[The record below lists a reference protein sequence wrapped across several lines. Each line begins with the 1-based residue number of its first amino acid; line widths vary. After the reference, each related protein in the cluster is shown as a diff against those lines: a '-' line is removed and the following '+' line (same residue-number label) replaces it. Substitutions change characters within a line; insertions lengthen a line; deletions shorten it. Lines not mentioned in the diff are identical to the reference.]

1 MDERESGVANSVAR
15 GVTSC
20 ASGCASGTVSGSID
34 EGGGSVGADHF
45 TNAAGG
51 GAGNSAV
58 DTRASGPVSD
68 SIRALAV
75 AAKQAAREVASASDA
90 QRNLALAAIAQELER
105 ASNAILEANA
115 ADVHE
120 AQAAMQRGE
129 LARVLVDRL
138 KLSPAKL
145 AAMIAGV
152 RAVAQLP
159 DPIGRVLERITLDTG
174 LELEKVSCPLG
185 LLAVIFEA
193 RPEAVTQISS
203 LAIKSANAVI
213 LKPGR
218 EVERTARVLV
228 ETIRLALRKNAH
240 IPEAV
245 VTNIQQRA
253 EVDELLKLDDV
264 VDLVI
269 PRGSYALVRHVQS
282 HTRIPVLGHSEGVC
296 HIYVDAAADFDMA
309 LRIIDDAK
317 TDYPAACNAVETVLV
332 HQAIASSFLPAL
344 AARMRE
350 RGVRLRG
357 SAEVVTALAE
367 VRGVEI
373 EEIGDDDWHHEYG
386 DLVLAVKVVPGIAE
400 AMEHIARYGSA
411 HTDAIVTGD
420 EGAARTFLAK
430 VDSAGVFHNAST
442 RFSDGYRYGF
452 GAEVGI
458 STSRLHARGPVGLEG
473 LTTYK
478 YILQGHGQLA
488 RDYQGPAARPFLHQ
502 RHE

>member
-1 MDERESGVANSVAR
+1 MASVTDQGMHGGVN
-15 GVTSC
+15 
-20 ASGCASGTVSGSID
+20 
-34 EGGGSVGADHF
+34 GA
-45 TNAAGG
+45 
-51 GAGNSAV
+51 V
-58 DTRASGPVSD
+58 QGPVDAPVTESPTE
-68 SIRALAV
+68 SVSENVRALAV
-75 AAKQAAREVASASDA
+75 AAKEAARGVAAASDA
-90 QRNLALAAIAQELER
+90 QRNEALEAIAQALEN
-105 ASNAILEANA
+105 AKDAILGANA
-115 ADVHE
+115 ADVSE
-120 AQAAMQRGE
+120 AQAAVQRGE

-145 AAMIAGV
+145 DAMIAGV
-152 RAVAQLP
+152 RAVAHLP
-159 DPIGRVLERITLDTG
+159 DPIGRVLERTTLDTG

-193 RPEAVTQISS
+193 RPEAVTQIGS

-228 ETIRLALRKNAH
+228 ETIRTALRTSAQ

-264 VDLVI
+264 VDLMI

-296 HIYVDAAADFDMA
+296 HIYVDAAANFDMA

-332 HQAIASSFLPAL
+332 HQAFGASFLPAL

-357 SAEVVTALAE
+357 SAAVVAELAKMD
-367 VRGVEI
+367 GVEI
-373 EEIGDDDWHHEYG
+373 EKVDDQVDDGDWHHEYG
-386 DLVLAVKVVPGIAE
+386 DLVLAVKVVPGLAE

-411 HTDAIVTGD
+411 HTDAIVTDD
-420 EGAARTFLAK
+420 EAAARTFLAK

-478 YILQGHGQLA
+478 YILRGSGQLA
-488 RDYQGPAARPFLHQ
+488 RDYQGPSARPFLHQ
-502 RHE
+502 RHG

>member
-1 MDERESGVANSVAR
+1 MKAASESISKN
-15 GVTSC
+15 
-20 ASGCASGTVSGSID
+20 ASGAASEQASERVGGLVS
-34 EGGGSVGADHF
+34 E
-45 TNAAGG
+45 N
-51 GAGNSAV
+51 
-58 DTRASGPVSD
+58 
-68 SIRALAV
+68 IRSLAV
-75 AAKQAAREVASASDA
+75 SAKQAARKISSATDAERNQALEAVAD
-90 QRNLALAAIAQELER
+90 ALAHAAG
-105 ASNAILEANA
+105 AILEANGE
-115 ADVHE
+115 DVAE
-120 AQAAMQRGE
+120 AQAAVQRGE

-145 AAMIAGV
+145 DAMIAGV
-152 RAVAQLP
+152 RAVAKLP
-159 DPIGRVLERITLDTG
+159 DPIGRVVERIQLDTG
-174 LELEKVSCPLG
+174 LELEKVTCPLG

-228 ETIRLALRKNAH
+228 AAIRLALRTQGQ
-240 IPEAV
+240 IPEAL

-296 HIYVDAAADFDMA
+296 HIYVDAAANFDMA
-309 LRIIDDAK
+309 LDIIEDAK

-332 HQAIASSFLPAL
+332 NQGIAASFLPVL
-344 AARMRE
+344 AERMRA

-357 SAEVVTALAE
+357 SSAVVAALA
-367 VRGVEI
+367 GLSGTEI
-373 EEIGDDDWHHEYG
+373 ERVEDDDWHREYG
-386 DLVLAVKVVPGIAE
+386 DLVLAVNVVPGLTH
-400 AMEHIARYGSA
+400 AMEHIERYGSA
-411 HTDAIVTGD
+411 HTDAIVTD
-420 EGAARTFLAK
+420 DATAARTFLEK

-478 YILQGHGQLA
+478 YILRGSGQLA
-488 RDYQGPAARPFLHQ
+488 RDYQGPAARPFLHR
-502 RHE
+502 RHS

>member
-1 MDERESGVANSVAR
+1 MKAASESMSKN
-15 GVTSC
+15 
-20 ASGCASGTVSGSID
+20 ASGAASEQASERVGGLVS
-34 EGGGSVGADHF
+34 E
-45 TNAAGG
+45 N
-51 GAGNSAV
+51 
-58 DTRASGPVSD
+58 
-68 SIRALAV
+68 IRSLAV
-75 AAKQAAREVASASDA
+75 SAKQAARKISSATDVERNQALEAVAD
-90 QRNLALAAIAQELER
+90 ALAR
-105 ASNAILEANA
+105 AAGAILEANGE
-115 ADVHE
+115 DVAE
-120 AQAAMQRGE
+120 AQAAVQRGE

-145 AAMIAGV
+145 DAIIAGV
-152 RAVAQLP
+152 RAVAKLP
-159 DPIGRVLERITLDTG
+159 DPIGRVLERIQLDTG

-228 ETIRLALRKNAH
+228 AAIRLALRTQGQ
-240 IPEAV
+240 IPEAL

-296 HIYVDAAADFDMA
+296 HIYVDAAANFEMA
-309 LRIIDDAK
+309 LDIIDDAK

-332 HQAIASSFLPAL
+332 HQGIAATFLPAL
-344 AARMRE
+344 AERMRA

-357 SAEVVTALAE
+357 SPAVLAALAGIPGTE
-367 VRGVEI
+367 TERVE
-373 EEIGDDDWHHEYG
+373 DDDWHREYG
-386 DLVLAVKVVPGIAE
+386 DLVLAVNVVPGLTH
-400 AMEHIARYGSA
+400 AMEHIERYGSA
-411 HTDAIVTGD
+411 HTDAIVTD
-420 EGAARTFLAK
+420 DATAARTFLEK

-478 YILQGHGQLA
+478 YILRGSGQLA
-488 RDYQGPAARPFLHQ
+488 RDYQGPAARPFLHRRQ
-502 RHE
+502 S